1 MEMYRN
7 REWEY
12 RMEINGLLILLAISI
27 FLNCWMWVKYDNEK
41 KLNEGL
47 ENYILHQIETRTIE

>member
-12 RMEINGLLILLAISI
+12 RMEIKGLLILLAISI